1 MTNPIPPIPPLNG
14 PAWGPL
20 KPGPA
25 RHLVVLLHGLGADG
39 SDLIDLAPHWAAA
52 AAHARFVAPDAP
64 FPCDMAPYGRQW
76 YSLQDRSPPVIL
88 AGAERA
94 APALNTFIDAEL
106 RSLGLTPDRLVLMGF
121 SQGTMMALHVAPRRA
136 EPVAGVMGFS
146 GRLVAPERLA
156 AETVSRPPILL
167 IHGEADGVVPVAET
181 RAAARTLA
189 AAGFTVESHY
199 RPDLDHGIDGDGVA
213 LAGQFLARVLG
224 GETD

>member
-1 MTNPIPPIPPLNG
+1 MTDPTPPIPPLTG

-52 AAHARFVAPDAP
+52 APHARFVAPNAP

-94 APALNTFIDAEL
+94 APALNAFIDAEL

-121 SQGTMMALHVAPRRA
+121 SQGTMMALHR
-136 EPVAGVMGFS
+136 
-146 GRLVAPERLA
+146 
-156 AETVSRPPILL
+156 
-167 IHGEADGVVPVAET
+167 ADGVFCQSQGDV
-181 RAAARTLA
+181 
-189 AAGFTVESHY
+189 VESI
-199 RPDLDHGIDGDGVA
+199 PDLAYVIPA
-213 LAGQFLARVLG
+213 LGSLWPSGRTQ
-224 GETD
+224 T